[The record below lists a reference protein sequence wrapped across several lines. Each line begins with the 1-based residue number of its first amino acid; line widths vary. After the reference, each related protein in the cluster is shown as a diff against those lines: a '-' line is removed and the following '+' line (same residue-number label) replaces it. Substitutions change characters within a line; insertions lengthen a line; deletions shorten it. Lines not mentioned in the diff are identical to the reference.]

1 MLIIQ
6 RCQNVFKRYRTS
18 TDVFFAKHITG
29 CNQAS
34 RSKENIEL
42 DKSRIGVSVG
52 TNDDR
57 YGEMSYFG
65 N

>member
-1 MLIIQ
+1 MQDYVILP
-6 RCQNVFKRYRTS
+6 VATKRPAQT
-18 TDVFFAKHITG
+18 
-29 CNQAS
+29 
-34 RSKENIEL
+34 ENIEL